1 MKGVMKMRNKSKI
14 IYWGILITILV
25 TLLSGV
31 SLAGNTVTIVGTVNA
46 EYQIV
51 DDNGTVYEIADNENG
66 EEVAELVGRKVK
78 VTGNLIDANGTPII
92 TIALYEVIE

>member
-1 MKGVMKMRNKSKI
+1 MKMRNKSKI